1 MVAFG
6 PARLHSALSFMWE
19 EHPAYQKAQATMIGL
34 LVTVVFV
41 GSAICCVPRPDWDQ
55 LRLVLCGEGFA
66 VALAFLP
73 LAAWLIIKLLRRL
86 RGGSSKPRSDHE
98 A

>member
-19 EHPAYQKAQATMIGL
+19 EYPAYQKAQATMIGL

-41 GSAICCVPRPDWDQ
+41 GSAIRCVPRPDWDQ
-55 LRLVLCGEGFA
+55 LRLVLCGEG
-66 VALAFLP
+66 LP
-73 LAAWLIIKLLRRL
+73 SHSRFF
-86 RGGSSKPRSDHE
+86 P
-98 A
+98 